1 MPRRIPTSVFS
12 SLILTALPAL
22 ALAQEHGG
30 GHEEIGALPTVQQGL
45 WTGVTAIVVFLI
57 VLVVLATKVWPVI
70 GKALD
75 ERAEKIKGEIAA
87 AEAARKQA
95 KDALEQYE
103 KSLADARAEA
113 QRMLEKTKAQ
123 QQALA
128 DELRAKADAELAA
141 MRDRA
146 RRDIETAKRAA
157 IAEIYDHAA
166 SAATAIAGKILQR
179 EVNPRDQ
186 QRLIDET
193 VGQLQATRN

>member
-1 MPRRIPTSVFS
+1 MLRRIPTFAFATFVCAAGP
-12 SLILTALPAL
+12 LVAL
-22 ALAQEHGG
+22 AADETHG
-30 GHEEIGALPTVQQGL
+30 EPAGALPTLKQGVAS
-45 WTGVTAIVVFLI
+45 GITALI
-57 VLVVLATKVWPVI
+57 VFGLVLAVLAIKVWPVI

-75 ERAEKIKGEIAA
+75 ERADKIKNEILA

-128 DELRAKADAELAA
+128 DELRAKSDVELAA

-157 IAEIYDHAA
+157 LAEIYDVAA
-166 SAATAIAGKILQR
+166 NAATSIAGKILQR
-179 EVNPRDQ
+179 EVTPRDQ
-186 QRLIDET
+186 QRLIEET
-193 VGQLQATRN
+193 VGELQSSRN